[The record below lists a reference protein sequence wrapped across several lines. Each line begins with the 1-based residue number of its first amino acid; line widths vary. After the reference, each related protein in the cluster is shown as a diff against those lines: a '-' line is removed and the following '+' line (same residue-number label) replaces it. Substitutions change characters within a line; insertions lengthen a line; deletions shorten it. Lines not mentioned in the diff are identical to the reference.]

1 MLDEFVVLCYAVVG
15 QGYSHIMVCCPLPA
29 AVRAFMEGRLF
40 RQLADKSPAM
50 PARPD
55 APPT

>member
-29 AVRAFMEGRLF
+29 AIRAFMEGRLF
-40 RQLADKSPAM
+40 R
-50 PARPD
+50 
-55 APPT
+55 